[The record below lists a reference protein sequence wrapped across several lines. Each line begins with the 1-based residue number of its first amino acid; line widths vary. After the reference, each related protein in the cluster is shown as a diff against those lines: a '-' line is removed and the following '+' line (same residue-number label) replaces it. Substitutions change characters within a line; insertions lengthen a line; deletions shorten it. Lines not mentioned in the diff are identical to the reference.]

1 MSFFIVMALAP
12 LLIVMFQLATTDSGL
27 RASKRYASRP
37 PRGAGLGTRRTC
49 RCPPALSHAARL
61 INRHDHAM
69 LVTRAR
75 GPARQIGRGGVCWRR
90 DDAGGEGGGHM
101 LSDTVLLS
109 RLQFASTIVYHIPL
123 PAYTIGTLGFIVILS

>member
-1 MSFFIVMALAP
+1 MSALIVRVLPP
-12 LLIVMFQLATTDSGL
+12 LLIVMFQLPTTDWGL

-75 GPARQIGRGGVCWRR
+75 GPARQIGRGGACWRG
-90 DDAGGEGGGHM
+90 DDAGGGRRPH
-101 LSDTVLLS
+101 
-109 RLQFASTIVYHIPL
+109 
-123 PAYTIGTLGFIVILS
+123 ILSHTLLLPRLPF